1 MNLNYVASAPL
12 QELLQSLATETGK
25 TVSDLTSLSKLK
37 KAKGLSDTVG
47 ASSFED
53 NLHLERLPLSEE
65 DLLKKPFYTVEGPSS
80 QGGESELPQGMFIFH
95 FVLVQNILIFLLQ
108 RSSMICV
115 FKFITGSSY
124 RNLLIEMLLNIRIKS
139 PKEFA
144 NMTIGERFGSLNWK
158 DRKISQLVQDQLYFG
173 MHNNVCLAH
182 GRVPIIPVRINLRL
196 ILYRPKI
203 KLKFIHLLR
212 PMFIFI

>member
-1 MNLNYVASAPL
+1 ML
-12 QELLQSLATETGK
+12 
-25 TVSDLTSLSKLK
+25 
-37 KAKGLSDTVG
+37 
-47 ASSFED
+47 
-53 NLHLERLPLSEE
+53 
-65 DLLKKPFYTVEGPSS
+65 
-80 QGGESELPQGMFIFH
+80 
-95 FVLVQNILIFLLQ
+95 
-108 RSSMICV
+108 CV

-158 DRKISQLVQDQLYFG
+158 DSKISQLVQDQLYFG

-182 GRVPIIPVRINLRL
+182 GRVPIIPVRIKPRL
-196 ILYRPKI
+196 QQCRPKI
-203 KLKFIHLLR
+203 KLKFAHLLR